1 MDGSTAF
8 SEGPM
13 TKRRERYLHGEIVG
27 LDDDGHLMV
36 WEANLERAVSTSET
50 PESYGYEFM
59 TLREVERLDAA
70 SVTKED
76 L

>member
-1 MDGSTAF
+1 MDVSMAF
-8 SEGPM
+8 WEGPM
-13 TKRRERYLHGEIVG
+13 TTRRERYLHGEIVG
-27 LDDDGHLMV
+27 VDDDGYLMV

-59 TLREVERLDAA
+59 TLREVKRLDTIN
-70 SVTKED
+70 VTKED